1 MPGCWR
7 GLFGTFTRP
16 GFGTRDPAGRD
27 PGEPRAGGGGDFAVI
42 VACRGKGG
50 ASIYS
55 CEWVVMLLLVRVVLQ
70 AFVRFVGCAGE
81 SDFEAALALG
91 GVWWSVARAVIS
103 NS

>member
-1 MPGCWR
+1 MFDVNVCMCVYR
-7 GLFGTFTRP
+7 LFGLF
-16 GFGTRDPAGRD
+16 
-27 PGEPRAGGGGDFAVI
+27 DFNGVCVI
-42 VACRGKGG
+42 VLCALT
-50 ASIYS
+50 S
-55 CEWVVMLLLVRVVLQ
+55 CALLCWVVMLLLVRVVLQ